1 YAFVLEDPS
10 KPRKYQLNFNLD
22 TEYVKEPTQMDQ
34 SISHHQELIPIPP
47 PVSQVT
53 PSAHRHP
60 YHHQPYPYQKQ
71 HESLMTSSTRPH
83 LPPLQPSIMETPSTS
98 NSSSFNYTQSVFPNQ
113 NNMNQGDKSDRGFH
127 ERMDQPNLH
136 PSSIPTSLPAAD
148 HQSYQQIQQQQHNQ
162 QTQHHHHN
170 HHHNNQQQNL
180 SHTHHYQQKHHHPV
194 ITNNSSPSSTVS
206 Q

>member
-22 TEYVKEPTQMDQ
+22 TEYVKEPAQMDQ

-71 HESLMTSSTRPH
+71 QESLMTSSARPH
-83 LPPLQPSIMETPSTS
+83 LPPLQHSIMETPS
-98 NSSSFNYTQSVFPNQ
+98 NSSAFNYTQSVFPNQ
-113 NNMNQGDKSDRGFH
+113 NNTIQGDKSDRGFR

-136 PSSIPTSLPAAD
+136 PSSIPTSMPAAD
-148 HQSYQQIQQQQHNQ
+148 HQSYQQIQQQHNQ
-162 QTQHHHHN
+162 QTQHHHHI

-180 SHTHHYQQKHHHPV
+180 SHTHHYQQKHQHPV